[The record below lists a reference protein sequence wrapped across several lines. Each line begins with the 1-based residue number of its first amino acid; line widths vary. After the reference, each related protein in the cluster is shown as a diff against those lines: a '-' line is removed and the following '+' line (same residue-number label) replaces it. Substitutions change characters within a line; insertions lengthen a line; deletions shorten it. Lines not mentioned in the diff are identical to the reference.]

1 MSIHSSVQN
10 GTSEKAIETVRPEP
24 ALERSQTVHLSYP
37 RFSAPRPLPTAATS
51 LPIGAFS
58 TTLTTLSLSLME
70 WRGVTTTNVYI
81 ANFFFLAAF
90 GLFISAQWELTGGN
104 GFGYSVFSA
113 FGLFYAGYG
122 AILTPS
128 FGVAAAYGDD
138 TKQLNN
144 ALGLFMIIWSVF
156 VLAYLVATLPT
167 NVVYILIFIL
177 VELCFVLVAASYFA
191 LADGHATAA
200 VGLKKSGGV
209 FAFLAGLVGWY
220 LTFHLL
226 LKDSLVELPLG
237 DTSRYFPKTRKKV
250 E

>member
-1 MSIHSSVQN
+1 MSIRSSVQN
-10 GTSEKAIETVRPEP
+10 RTSEKAIETVRPEP

-113 FGLFYAGYG
+113 FGYG

-167 NVVYILIFIL
+167 NIVYILIFIF

-237 DTSRYFPKTRKKV
+237 DTSQYFPKTRKKV

>member
-1 MSIHSSVQN
+1 MSIYSSPPN
-10 GTSEKAIETVRPEP
+10 GASEKGVESVKPEP
-24 ALERSQTVHLSYP
+24 TLERFETLNHGP
-37 RFSAPRPLPTAATS
+37 RFTAPRPLPTAATS

-90 GLFISAQWELTGGN
+90 GLVISAQWELTGGN

-113 FGLFYAGYG
+113 FGYG

-128 FGVAAAYGDD
+128 FGVSAAYGDD
-138 TKQLNN
+138 TQQLNN

-156 VLAYLVATLPT
+156 VLAYLVATIPT
-167 NVVYILIFIL
+167 NIVYILIFIF

-191 LADGHATAA
+191 AADGHDSAS

-237 DTSRYFPKTRKKV
+237 DTSQYFPKTRKKT

>member
-1 MSIHSSVQN
+1 MSISSSAPN
-10 GTSEKAIETVRPEP
+10 GVSENGIESMKPGPTFERFETV
-24 ALERSQTVHLSYP
+24 QTRGP
-37 RFSAPRPLPTAATS
+37 RFTAPRPLPTAATS
-51 LPIGAFS
+51 LPIGAFA

-90 GLFISAQWELTGGN
+90 GLVISAQWELTGGN

-128 FGVAAAYGDD
+128 FGVAAAYGND
-138 TKQLNN
+138 TRQLNN
-144 ALGLFMIIWSVF
+144 ALGFFMIIWSVF
-156 VLAYLVATLPT
+156 VLAYLVATIPT
-167 NVVYILIFIL
+167 NVVYILIFIF

-191 LADGHATAA
+191 AADGHHTASI
-200 VGLKKSGGV
+200 GLKKSGGV
-209 FAFLAGLVGWY
+209 FAFLAGLLRY

-226 LKDSLVELPLG
+226 LKDSLIELPLG
-237 DTSRYFPKTRKKV
+237 DTSQYFPKTRKKT

>member
-113 FGLFYAGYG
+113 FGYG

-167 NVVYILIFIL
+167 NIVYILIFIF

-237 DTSRYFPKTRKKV
+237 DTSQYFPKTRKKV

>member
-1 MSIHSSVQN
+1 
-10 GTSEKAIETVRPEP
+10 
-24 ALERSQTVHLSYP
+24 
-37 RFSAPRPLPTAATS
+37 TS

-90 GLFISAQWELTGGN
+90 GLLISAQWELTGGN

-167 NVVYILIFIL
+167 NVVYILIFIF
-177 VELCFVLVAASYFA
+177 VELCFILVAASYFA

-209 FAFLAGLVGWY
+209 FAFLAGLVGWLDFYSTYTTPTNDAATSRY

-237 DTSRYFPKTRKKV
+237 DTSQYFPKTRKKV

>member
-113 FGLFYAGYG
+113 FGYG

-144 ALGLFMIIWSVF
+144 ALGLFMII
-156 VLAYLVATLPT
+156 
-167 NVVYILIFIL
+167 YILIFIF

-237 DTSRYFPKTRKKV
+237 DTSQYFPKTRKKV

>member
-167 NVVYILIFIL
+167 NVVYILIFIF

-209 FAFLAGLVGWY
+209 FAFLAGLVGW
-220 LTFHLL
+220 
-226 LKDSLVELPLG
+226 
-237 DTSRYFPKTRKKV
+237 
-250 E
+250 

>member
-1 MSIHSSVQN
+1 MPPYLSAQN
-10 GTSEKAIETVRPEP
+10 GANETGIEPLRAEKTVQSSETVQINASRVP
-24 ALERSQTVHLSYP
+24 V
-37 RFSAPRPLPTAATS
+37 PRPLPTAATS

-90 GLFISAQWELTGGN
+90 GLLISAQWELTAGN

-138 TKQLNN
+138 VQQLNN

-156 VLAYLVATLPT
+156 VLAYLVASLPT
-167 NVVYILIFIL
+167 NIVYILIFVF
-177 VELCFVLVAASYFA
+177 VELAFMTVAASYFA
-191 LADGHATAA
+191 AADGNHTASI
-200 VGLKKSGGV
+200 GLKKTGGV

-226 LKDSLVELPLG
+226 LKDSVLELPLG
-237 DTSRYFPKTRKKV
+237 DTSQYFPKTRKNI